1 MAPGKVSGLRSASEY
16 RVVSH
21 HPLRRA
27 LMVVAVAGICA
38 LGVFGG
44 YWFGGAE
51 SELDS
56 SYVDSLES
64 LKRAN
69 AAELKTLK
77 GALVEAGLAR
87 EVDRQAAEEL
97 RESIRALRNE
107 VAALQ
112 EEVTFYKSLMAPS
125 TVAKG
130 LQIAEF
136 DLSKAGAERQF
147 LYHILL
153 TQVESRR
160 DWIQGEVRLE
170 VFGMPPGAEVEQVLP
185 FTELAGTEPY
195 PLKFRFRYFQD
206 LSGLVTLPA
215 GFQPTRVVVVARKRG
230 GGNVDVSRTFGWTAS
245 G

>member
-1 MAPGKVSGLRSASEY
+1 MASGKVSGLKSAAEY

-27 LMVVAVAGICA
+27 LMVAGFAGICA
-38 LGVFGG
+38 LGMFGG
-44 YWFGGAE
+44 YWLGGAE

-69 AAELKTLK
+69 ARELKELK
-77 GALVEAGLAR
+77 GALVEAGLSR
-87 EVDRQAAEEL
+87 EVDRQAADEL

-112 EEVTFYKSLMAPS
+112 EEATFYKSLMAPS

-136 DLSKAGAERQF
+136 DVSSTGSERQF

-153 TQVESRR
+153 TQIESRR
-160 DWIQGEVRLE
+160 DWIQGEVRLD
-170 VFGMPPGAEVEQVLP
+170 VHGMPAGMDVEQVLP
-185 FTELAGTEPY
+185 FTELAGTETY
-195 PLKFRFRYFQD
+195 PLTFRFRYFQD
-206 LSGLVTLPA
+206 LSGLLTLPA
-215 GFQPTRVVVVARKRG
+215 GFRPTRVVVSARKRG
-230 GGNVDVSRTFGWTAS
+230 GGNVDVSRTFGWTTS